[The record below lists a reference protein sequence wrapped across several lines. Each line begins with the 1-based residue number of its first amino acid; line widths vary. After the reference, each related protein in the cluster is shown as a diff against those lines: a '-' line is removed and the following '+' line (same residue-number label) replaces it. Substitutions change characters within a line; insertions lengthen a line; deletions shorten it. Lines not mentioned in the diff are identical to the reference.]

1 MSLALSAF
9 KSLVLSFKFIYLM
22 VFAKRTANVSSPSD
36 MFYQI
41 NTTLLIRNV
50 LDELL
55 CCFEIQYVI
64 REVQAV
70 KFMPLFQKSPA

>member
-1 MSLALSAF
+1 MPFALSTF
-9 KSLVLSFKFIYLM
+9 KPLVLSFKFIYLM
-22 VFAKRTANVSSPSD
+22 VFAKRAANVASPSN

-64 REVQAV
+64 REAQAV
-70 KFMPLFQKSPA
+70 KFTPLFQKSPA